1 MCILWPR
8 AKALPKCD
16 RYSIDEHVSMCLS
29 SVYCIAW
36 LLSLLFYH
44 NHNNTQMRV
53 YLCLHAYAFR
63 YAFYT
68 VLYTRI
74 MSRKTDEIW
83 EIWAIL
89 GELILQILLMTI
101 SWVLVRQQ
109 QTAVEGSLWCRAF
122 EPPVLILV
130 LFKPDCGPPSNASD
144 CADYVPIKFVLNGHR
159 RQFRGNAWYACNTD
173 CWLVLRHAGQYFASV

>member
-1 MCILWPR
+1 MGFKRFATTIGYTEAHFQDMCILWPR

-89 GELILQILLMTI
+89 GELILPYPVTEIDDDFMGFSETTANSRRGFI
-101 SWVLVRQQ
+101 MMSRVR
-109 QTAVEGSLWCRAF
+109 A
-122 EPPVLILV
+122 
-130 LFKPDCGPPSNASD
+130 
-144 CADYVPIKFVLNGHR
+144 
-159 RQFRGNAWYACNTD
+159 
-173 CWLVLRHAGQYFASV
+173 AGIDIGIV